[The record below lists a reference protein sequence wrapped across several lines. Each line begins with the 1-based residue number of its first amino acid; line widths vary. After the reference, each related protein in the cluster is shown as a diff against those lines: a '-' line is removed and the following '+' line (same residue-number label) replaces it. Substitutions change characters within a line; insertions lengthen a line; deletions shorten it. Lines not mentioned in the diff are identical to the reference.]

1 MKTYPVTRYARATPS
16 YRRGIFREV
25 IPRRGI
31 IYASLVII
39 FTAAVLAVLFMPTE
53 AVAHASTNS
62 GGAETELREHVDE
75 ILNGIDFGDLD
86 EIAQNLTDA
95 DFNVFRGDSFAVRVG
110 KILSGEF
117 VNDYPNILL
126 ALLALFGGVVLDILP
141 IVFLVVAIALLCGFL
156 NSIKS
161 NQGGKGVHEVIH
173 FVALAAV
180 VTIVMVFAGDLAF
193 QVGRVLASLKTQMDI
208 IFPILLTLM
217 AATGGAVSAGVYQP
231 AVVMLSTGV
240 MQIFTYLVMPL
251 FFITLVFSVVGNLS
265 PNIKLD
271 RFTDFFTSAF
281 KWIVGIV
288 FTVFLA
294 FLTIQ
299 GITAAAHD
307 GVSVRAAKLTI
318 SSYVPFLGGYISQGF
333 DLVLA
338 SSMLIKNA
346 VGVAGLYLLLG
357 VVLAPVIKIAV
368 FMLALKLAAAIT
380 QPIGDARISN
390 FLTSITKPF
399 GMLVAV
405 LVGAAFM
412 YFICV
417 GLVILTGNII

>member
-1 MKTYPVTRYARATPS
+1 MKLRWLFLA
-16 YRRGIFREV
+16 IF
-25 IPRRGI
+25 
-31 IYASLVII
+31 L
-39 FTAAVLAVLFMPTE
+39 TAAVLAFIFMPSE
-53 AVAHASTNS
+53 YFASAGSNSNS
-62 GGAETELREHVDE
+62 GGADELRENVE
-75 ILNGIDFGDLD
+75 ETLNGIDFGDLD
-86 EIAQNLTDA
+86 DIAQSLTDA
-95 DFNVFRGDSFAVRVG
+95 DFNVFGGDSFATRVG

-117 VNDYPNILL
+117 VDDYPNVL
-126 ALLALFGGVVLDILP
+126 AAILALFGGVVLEVLP
-141 IVFLVVAIALLCGFL
+141 VVFLVVAISLLCGFL
-156 NSIKS
+156 NSLKS
-161 NQGGKGVHEVIH
+161 DNGKGVQDIIH

-180 VTIVMVFAGDLAF
+180 VTVVMVHAGQLAF
-193 QVGRVLASLKTQMDI
+193 EVGASLQSIKKQMDI

-217 AATGGAVSAGVYQP
+217 AATGGTVSVGVYQP
-231 AVVMLSTGV
+231 AVVMLSSGV
-240 MQIFTYLVMPL
+240 MQVFTFVVMPL
-251 FFITLVFSVVGNLS
+251 FFINLVFSVVGNLS

-271 RFTDFFTSAF
+271 KFVSFFTSAF

-299 GITAAAHD
+299 GITAGAHD

-333 DLVLA
+333 DLILA
-338 SSMLIKNA
+338 SSILIKNA

-368 FMLALKLAAAIT
+368 FILGLKLAAAIT

-390 FLTSITKPF
+390 FLTSITKTF

-405 LVGAAFM
+405 LIGAAFM
-412 YFICV
+412 YFLTI

>member
-1 MKTYPVTRYARATPS
+1 VRKL
-16 YRRGIFREV
+16 
-25 IPRRGI
+25 I
-31 IYASLVII
+31 IIVLFVAG
-39 FTAAVLAVLFMPTE
+39 VLALLFIPQETI
-53 AVAHASTNS
+53 ATASTTGT
-62 GGAETELREHVDE
+62 GGAETELRESIDE
-75 ILNGIDFGDLD
+75 ILKGIDFGDLD
-86 EIAQNLTDA
+86 KIASDLTDA
-95 DFNVFRGDSFAVRVG
+95 DFNVFRGDDFATRVG
-110 KILSGEF
+110 KILTGEF

-126 ALLALFGGVVLDILP
+126 ALLALFGGVVLDVLP
-141 IVFLVVAIALLCGFL
+141 IVFLIVAISLLCGFL

-161 NQGGKGVHEVIH
+161 NTGEKGVGEVVH

-180 VTIVMVFAGDLAF
+180 ITIVMVFAGDLAF
-193 QVGRVLASLKTQMDI
+193 QVGRVLGSIKTQMDI

-217 AATGGAVSAGVYQP
+217 AATGGAVSSGVYQP

-240 MQIFTYLVMPL
+240 MQIFTYVVMPL
-251 FFITLVFSVVGNLS
+251 FFITLVFGVVGNLS

-271 RFTDFFTSAF
+271 KFASFFTSAF
-281 KWIVGIV
+281 KWIVGVV

-307 GVSVRAAKLTI
+307 GVSIRAAKLTI

-390 FLTSITKPF
+390 FLTSINKAF

-412 YFICV
+412 YFLCI
-417 GLVILTGNII
+417 GLVILSGNII